1 MYRFLLNSFVVLVI
15 RSPFPTQR
23 QKRVPSFRNIFSRAT
38 EGSKNIFQCCSGR
51 NEVHNIQ
58 LLNSFKIKNWL
69 LTL

>member
-1 MYRFLLNSFVVLVI
+1 MYRFLLNSFVALVI

-38 EGSKNIFQCCSGR
+38 GGSKNILQCCSGR